1 MSQLKLKH
9 SGGNSVIIAAPSSNP
24 AADRTITLPSTDSGT
39 LLTTTNP
46 KPGNI
51 IQVVQLNLDG
61 GFSTTSTSFTDVSGL
76 TQNITTTGS
85 NKVLVEVQL
94 FVSNSGEHFYSFLR
108 LLRGSTEI
116 QRNVRMQD
124 TAAAA
129 SSGGYVGMTVLD
141 SPGAGT
147 HTYKVQFKSESS
159 SKTAKIGIGG
169 SAGSTSDDM
178 PDSII
183 RLMEVAV

>member
-1 MSQLKLKH
+1 MSSLKLKH

-46 KPGNI
+46 KPGNV

-61 GFSTTSTSFTDVSGL
+61 AITTTSTSFIDVSGL

-94 FVSNSGEHFYSFLR
+94 FVSNTGEHYYTFLK
-108 LLRGSTEI
+108 LLRGSTEL
-116 QRNVRMQD
+116 QETVRMQD
-124 TAAAA
+124 
-129 SSGGYVGMTVLD
+129 SSGGNSGGYVGMTVLD

-147 HTYKVQFKSESS
+147 HTYKVQFRSENS
-159 SKTAKIGIGG
+159 SKTAKIGMGG
-169 SAGSTSDDM
+169 SATETYASM

-183 RLMEVAV
+183 RLMEIAV

>member
-1 MSQLKLKH
+1 MATLNTTNIKH
-9 SGGNSVIIAAPSSNP
+9 GSSSSNNIVLASDGKVTFP
-24 AADRTITLPSTDSGT
+24 QNT
-39 LLTTTNP
+39 
-46 KPGNI
+46 GNI
-51 IQVVQLNLDG
+51 LQVVQLNLDG
-61 GFSTTSTSFTDVSGL
+61 GISTTSTTFTDATGL
-76 TQNITTTGS
+76 TQDITTTGS
-85 NKVLVEVQL
+85 NKVLVEVQI
-94 FVSNSGEHFYSFLR
+94 FVSNSGEHYYTFLK

-124 TAAAA
+124 TAAAG
-129 SSGGYVGMTVLD
+129 SSGGLVTMTVLD

-147 HTYKVQFKSESS
+147 HTYKVQFKSENS

-183 RLMEVAV
+183 RLMEVAA

>member
-1 MSQLKLKH
+1 
-9 SGGNSVIIAAPSSNP
+9 
-24 AADRTITLPSTDSGT
+24 
-39 LLTTTNP
+39 
-46 KPGNI
+46 
-51 IQVVQLNLDG
+51 
-61 GFSTTSTSFTDVSGL
+61 
-76 TQNITTTGS
+76 
-85 NKVLVEVQL
+85 
-94 FVSNSGEHFYSFLR
+94 
-108 LLRGSTEI
+108 
-116 QRNVRMQD
+116 MQD

-141 SPGAGT
+141 SPSAGT

-183 RLMEVAV
+183 RLMEVAA